1 VLGLTWSLFLIKC
14 LNLSG
19 FSQVS
24 SGNGHQFNTCY
35 DEIEV
40 CAHVISFISSSIIT
54 QLGRLMQLC
63 LASSF
68 PFSFEFRIHIHF
80 HLIDL

>member
-40 CAHVISFISSSIIT
+40 CAHACYIIYIEFDHYTTGMAYAIMFSIFVSI
-54 QLGRLMQLC
+54 
-63 LASSF
+63 F
-68 PFSFEFRIHIHF
+68 F
-80 HLIDL
+80 